1 MAERIQG
8 FAFLNVFVKIVFQKM
23 RRRNSAHFFL
33 PFLLS
38 SRAWVQALSR
48 SVRESG
54 EWEMGNGRGRLF
66 ALFVPKDFRVE
77 RHETVR
83 RET

>member
-8 FAFLNVFVKIVFQKM
+8 FALLNVFAKIVFQK
-23 RRRNSAHFFL
+23 NASKKLGAFFMSFFVISGYD
-33 PFLLS
+33 PVSLS
-38 SRAWVQALSR
+38 
-48 SVRESG
+48 ECMGNG